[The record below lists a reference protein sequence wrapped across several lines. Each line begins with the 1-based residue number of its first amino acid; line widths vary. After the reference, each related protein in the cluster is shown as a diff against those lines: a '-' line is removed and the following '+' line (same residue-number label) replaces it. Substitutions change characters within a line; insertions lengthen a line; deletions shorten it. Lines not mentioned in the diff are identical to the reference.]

1 MNNNK
6 VSPSLEERMKQLADK
21 EDLHFLKTLLKF
33 KHKEYDN
40 NQFTNDNNKVNKDIN
55 EVTKNDNI
63 DFTYAKEF
71 SQNINQEQQ
80 INIFFGN
87 STISSIHPDI
97 QDSYFEESKIK
108 FELKL
113 HKIPNNSKSQCFNNL
128 NIKQIE
134 ELLKQTKKIEEDL
147 QLRPFSND
155 NKNMIYN
162 SSHKRIIHNEYN
174 FISDKKVSHK
184 TLIRNKK
191 TPLKVNYEEGKKAN
205 HRITNTDNEKNKK
218 PCVAL
223 FKNNTVKTISTLNRK
238 SKHSIKFINWQIK

>member
-1 MNNNK
+1 MI
-6 VSPSLEERMKQLADK
+6 
-21 EDLHFLKTLLKF
+21 TI
-33 KHKEYDN
+33 
-40 NQFTNDNNKVNKDIN
+40 NDNNKVNKDIN

-128 NIKQIE
+128 KNIKQIE

-155 NKNMIYN
+155 NKNMIY
-162 SSHKRIIHNEYN
+162 KAII
-174 FISDKKVSHK
+174 ILL
-184 TLIRNKK
+184 TLSIN
-191 TPLKVNYEEGKKAN
+191 
-205 HRITNTDNEKNKK
+205 
-218 PCVAL
+218 
-223 FKNNTVKTISTLNRK
+223 LN
-238 SKHSIKFINWQIK
+238 IYPPN